1 MKNDCWL
8 LRRRDFHYTTIM
20 VLLVVMFLAG
30 CTLGSLLRPRAG
42 NCVDWSYTLAPVLYQ
57 FGLPVEI
64 VYGSRIGGS
73 HCWVQVLGI
82 PLELGTWRY
91 RVDFVDRYPW
101 GYWDELGIEGVL

>member
-1 MKNDCWL
+1 MNWL
-8 LRRRDFHYTTIM
+8 LRRHEFHYTSIM
-20 VLLVVMFLAG
+20 ILLVVMFLAG

-42 NCVDWSYTLAPVLYQ
+42 SCVDRSYALASVLHGL
-57 FGLPVEI
+57 GLPVEV

-73 HCWVQVLGI
+73 HCWVRVWGV

-101 GYWDELGIEGVL
+101 GYWDELEMERVL